1 MNTFVINNSEISFK
15 EFLSKIHQ
23 QSGLSKNDF
32 YKHKII
38 LQIPDME
45 IYNLIKNNPKI
56 YFSNPIYIKTNEDL
70 KKSNAMLPILD
81 SNVYYETRKNAD
93 FTYILEKR
101 TEQELDDLTYRQT
114 LDEVD
119 ENLVN
124 IDAELN
130 EFYSKTNIT
139 QYYFNHF
146 NNPVELI
153 LKLPFISSIQFS
165 KFTLDIN
172 GKIVVS
178 KILEKEK
185 AKEKY
190 NDAIASGK
198 TGAIS
203 SKEGN
208 YIKVNIG
215 NIEPKSFVK
224 LTTEFIQFLTSED
237 MSYCYSMIK
246 TFPVLDIKNNT
257 NDDNDVIIKQLK
269 NVKVKINI
277 KTHSKISRLI
287 TQGLTQNKSQKF
299 NDDYTQCFI
308 EYFLS
313 EKDII
318 KEYSDSD
325 SDKEENIQKNNNN
338 DKFKILFR
346 TEKMNIFNLITQYD
360 PIKDETSCILSML
373 YNRDD
378 INIPKNKKPD
388 LDNKNNYID
397 IFQKNLINSYP
408 SLFIFLIDQSG
419 SMDGEP
425 INIVK
430 ETLLFFLQSLPK
442 NSYYQLIGFGSTM
455 VYISSEEPSEYTV
468 ENVTKTIKK
477 IKRLK
482 ADLGG
487 TQLLEPLKHIFN
499 NKNFDNLNLCKNLF
513 ILTDGEV
520 WDGQQSL
527 KLIKDNLNSFRVHSF
542 GIGDS
547 FDKKFIKESGK
558 NGSYCFI
565 PNINNIKLNV
575 IQTLNKTLR
584 NYLYDCKISVKN
596 IETKYNF
603 FTKQKIFYQDEFINY
618 YFIIKNKIDNCI
630 IIQIKYFDKQDYI
643 IKELYFDKENKITE
657 NDGDIISKIIIG
669 NILNNTELNEETN
682 IELSKKY
689 QVLSKY
695 TSLYAEMENDKEI
708 KNEMIPIEQKNI
720 EESII
725 NKNNIDISR
734 LKKRCKY
741 KKCKRRICYDEESD
755 DSDSDSDSSSSSSC
769 KKKKCKKKCKKKRKR
784 ISHDSDSDSDS
795 FLDNDKKCRMEISDK
810 EDKPEK
816 LKPEYSDKEMIL
828 TQNILE
834 GNWTINFQTQF
845 LIDSNKDIYNK
856 IKQYVEKINVGEN
869 KENIIITILVLYYL
883 KNNVRINK
891 DEYILII
898 NKGIQYLQN
907 LGVKELLYEN
917 VESNIK

>member
-1 MNTFVINNSEISFK
+1 M
-15 EFLSKIHQ
+15 
-23 QSGLSKNDF
+23 
-32 YKHKII
+32 
-38 LQIPDME
+38 
-45 IYNLIKNNPKI
+45 
-56 YFSNPIYIKTNEDL
+56 
-70 KKSNAMLPILD
+70 
-81 SNVYYETRKNAD
+81 
-93 FTYILEKR
+93 
-101 TEQELDDLTYRQT
+101 
-114 LDEVD
+114 
-119 ENLVN
+119 
-124 IDAELN
+124 
-130 EFYSKTNIT
+130 
-139 QYYFNHF
+139 
-146 NNPVELI
+146 
-153 LKLPFISSIQFS
+153 
-165 KFTLDIN
+165 
-172 GKIVVS
+172 VS

-257 NDDNDVIIKQLK
+257 NDSDNDVIIKQLK

-325 SDKEENIQKNNNN
+325 SDKEENILKNNNN

-455 VYISSEEPSEYTV
+455 VYISSEEPSEYTI

-477 IKRLK
+477 IK
-482 ADLGG
+482 
-487 TQLLEPLKHIFN
+487 N
-499 NKNFDNLNLCKNLF
+499 
-513 ILTDGEV
+513 
-520 WDGQQSL
+520 
-527 KLIKDNLNSFRVHSF
+527 
-542 GIGDS
+542 
-547 FDKKFIKESGK
+547 
-558 NGSYCFI
+558 
-565 PNINNIKLNV
+565 
-575 IQTLNKTLR
+575 
-584 NYLYDCKISVKN
+584 
-596 IETKYNF
+596 
-603 FTKQKIFYQDEFINY
+603 
-618 YFIIKNKIDNCI
+618 
-630 IIQIKYFDKQDYI
+630 
-643 IKELYFDKENKITE
+643 
-657 NDGDIISKIIIG
+657 
-669 NILNNTELNEETN
+669 
-682 IELSKKY
+682 
-689 QVLSKY
+689 
-695 TSLYAEMENDKEI
+695 
-708 KNEMIPIEQKNI
+708 
-720 EESII
+720 
-725 NKNNIDISR
+725 
-734 LKKRCKY
+734 
-741 KKCKRRICYDEESD
+741 
-755 DSDSDSDSSSSSSC
+755 
-769 KKKKCKKKCKKKRKR
+769 
-784 ISHDSDSDSDS
+784 
-795 FLDNDKKCRMEISDK
+795 
-810 EDKPEK
+810 
-816 LKPEYSDKEMIL
+816 
-828 TQNILE
+828 
-834 GNWTINFQTQF
+834 
-845 LIDSNKDIYNK
+845 
-856 IKQYVEKINVGEN
+856 
-869 KENIIITILVLYYL
+869 
-883 KNNVRINK
+883 
-891 DEYILII
+891 
-898 NKGIQYLQN
+898 
-907 LGVKELLYEN
+907 
-917 VESNIK
+917 

>member
-1 MNTFVINNSEISFK
+1 M
-15 EFLSKIHQ
+15 
-23 QSGLSKNDF
+23 
-32 YKHKII
+32 
-38 LQIPDME
+38 
-45 IYNLIKNNPKI
+45 
-56 YFSNPIYIKTNEDL
+56 
-70 KKSNAMLPILD
+70 
-81 SNVYYETRKNAD
+81 
-93 FTYILEKR
+93 
-101 TEQELDDLTYRQT
+101 
-114 LDEVD
+114 
-119 ENLVN
+119 
-124 IDAELN
+124 
-130 EFYSKTNIT
+130 
-139 QYYFNHF
+139 
-146 NNPVELI
+146 
-153 LKLPFISSIQFS
+153 
-165 KFTLDIN
+165 DIN

-178 KILEKEK
+178 KVLEKEK

-246 TFPVLDIKNNT
+246 TFPVLDIKNIT
-257 NDDNDVIIKQLK
+257 NDSDNDVIIKQLK

-313 EKDII
+313 E
-318 KEYSDSD
+318 
-325 SDKEENIQKNNNN
+325 KNNNN

-397 IFQKNLINSYP
+397 LFQK
-408 SLFIFLIDQSG
+408 
-419 SMDGEP
+419 
-425 INIVK
+425 
-430 ETLLFFLQSLPK
+430 FFLQSLPK

-455 VYISSEEPSEYTV
+455 VYISSEEPSEYTI

-547 FDKKFIKESGK
+547 FDKKFMEIVS
-558 NGSYCFI
+558 
-565 PNINNIKLNV
+565 
-575 IQTLNKTLR
+575 
-584 NYLYDCKISVKN
+584 
-596 IETKYNF
+596 
-603 FTKQKIFYQDEFINY
+603 
-618 YFIIKNKIDNCI
+618 IKN
-630 IIQIKYFDKQDYI
+630 
-643 IKELYFDKENKITE
+643 L
-657 NDGDIISKIIIG
+657 
-669 NILNNTELNEETN
+669 
-682 IELSKKY
+682 
-689 QVLSKY
+689 
-695 TSLYAEMENDKEI
+695 
-708 KNEMIPIEQKNI
+708 
-720 EESII
+720 
-725 NKNNIDISR
+725 
-734 LKKRCKY
+734 
-741 KKCKRRICYDEESD
+741 
-755 DSDSDSDSSSSSSC
+755 
-769 KKKKCKKKCKKKRKR
+769 
-784 ISHDSDSDSDS
+784 
-795 FLDNDKKCRMEISDK
+795 
-810 EDKPEK
+810 
-816 LKPEYSDKEMIL
+816 
-828 TQNILE
+828 
-834 GNWTINFQTQF
+834 
-845 LIDSNKDIYNK
+845 
-856 IKQYVEKINVGEN
+856 
-869 KENIIITILVLYYL
+869 L
-883 KNNVRINK
+883 KNQEKMALIVLFRI
-891 DEYILII
+891 
-898 NKGIQYLQN
+898 
-907 LGVKELLYEN
+907 
-917 VESNIK
+917 